1 MDAAQGA
8 RRYKPTLPRDFKS
21 NRAATVHAT
30 VQPQRSSRSTTA
42 PALQTLAFRD
52 SHGAL
57 NFVFVRVC
65 SVSQGD
71 ACNHDHLHSHVHF
84 LKSNTRRISS
94 CHTVYQGSAVREVGT
109 PDDAPPFQL
118 AIPPANPSQPHPE
131 GEPCIVLQQRQHCCC
146 STTHT
151 CTCISE
157 GSHARKKHCT
167 LVVSFRF
174 VPPVILFG

>member
-71 ACNHDHLHSHVHF
+71 ACNHDHISTYNSKVKPTSLNLILLYLVQYKPLVGVNRDSNPHS
-84 LKSNTRRISS
+84 
-94 CHTVYQGSAVREVGT
+94 
-109 PDDAPPFQL
+109 DAPPFQL
-118 AIPPANPSQPHPE
+118 ATTPGFQVKPRPE
-131 GEPCIVLQQRQHCCC
+131 GGACIPG
-146 STTHT
+146 T
-151 CTCISE
+151 
-157 GSHARKKHCT
+157 
-167 LVVSFRF
+167 F
-174 VPPVILFG
+174 VDVGEV